1 MPIVYR
7 PSDIFAS
14 GCAAIVN
21 PVNCVGV
28 MGAGLALAFKR
39 RYPSHFASY
48 RESCRTRVLRPGAVH
63 IDDFGELASPRFIV
77 ALPTKRHWRD
87 PSRLDD
93 VERSLDALATELRLR
108 RIPSV
113 ALPKLGCGLGGLP
126 WPDVHAAIVRS
137 LTSVASDECR
147 VVIVAS
153 HPPSAPTA

>member
-1 MPIVYR
+1 MSIVYR
-7 PSDIFAS
+7 PSDIFS
-14 GCAAIVN
+14 IDCAAIVN

-39 RYPSHFASY
+39 RYPSHFSSY
-48 RESCRTRVLRPGAVH
+48 REACRVRALCPGAVH
-63 IDDFGELASPRFIV
+63 IDDFGERVSPRFLV

-93 VERSLDALATELRLR
+93 IERSLDALAVEIRRR

-113 ALPKLGCGLGGLP
+113 ALPKLGCGLGGLD

-137 LTSVASDECR
+137 LSPVALDGCR
-147 VVIVAS
+147 VVILAS
-153 HPPSAPTA
+153 LRPTAAA